1 MSSLVRV
8 GNAGDLEGVI
18 GLAVDRGGM
27 TGQRTGV
34 RKSQVGGK
42 TAEIIGIHRIHT
54 PCPVS
59 AKDTDIEPRGRPANR
74 AFPTQTCD
82 NKPECLGCRTKKDRC
97 LGWVDFGLNPDIRNG
112 RCLGSRPPYSTVRSD
127 SLSVPLSSFGA
138 APGSFCRP
146 AESR

>member
-42 TAEIIGIHRIHT
+42 TADIIGIHRIHT

-74 AFPTQTCD
+74 AFPTQTGTTY
-82 NKPECLGCRTKKDRC
+82 P
-97 LGWVDFGLNPDIRNG
+97 VM
-112 RCLGSRPPYSTVRSD
+112 PPQK
-127 SLSVPLSSFGA
+127 
-138 APGSFCRP
+138 
-146 AESR
+146 